1 MKVLFLNH
9 KVKNCG
15 VYQYGER
22 LFNILKN
29 TPDIE
34 YVYKEVDS
42 FEEYSTLI
50 NTLDLSAIIYN
61 FHHVTMSWLKQ
72 HNIQRIVKNIGIPHE
87 SSEDFFDIIC
97 DIDPDS
103 TEIKNRFS
111 LPRPIFENVDSM
123 LENYKASTPSIKQ
136 FIEYAPIG
144 VPTFG
149 SFGFGF
155 LNKGFDKIV
164 TLINEQ
170 YDEAIIKFVIPCAH
184 FDPNSQNT
192 PLIMR
197 QKCMLLNKKPNI
209 RVFITHEFFTTEDV
223 LLFLRSNT
231 INLFMYD
238 EMHGRGISSTIDYAM
253 SVRKPIGISNS
264 YMFRNVYSDNVCL
277 YKTSVESCIATSV
290 NYFDKYLKKYSH
302 FNMID
307 KFRQIIMK

>member
-15 VYQYGER
+15 VYQYGIR
-22 LFNILKN
+22 VYDILKN

-34 YVYKEVDS
+34 YIYKEIDS
-42 FEEYSTLI
+42 YQEYISII
-50 NTLDLSAIIYN
+50 NRFDLSAIIYN
-61 FHHVTMSWLKQ
+61 FHHVTMSWL
-72 HNIQRIVKNIGIPHE
+72 NSNNMQRKIKNIGIPHE
-87 SSEDFFDIIC
+87 SSQDFFDIIC
-97 DIDPDS
+97 DIDPDLPE
-103 TEIKNRFS
+103 TRNRVS
-111 LPRPIFENVDSM
+111 LPRPIFENIDSM
-123 LENYKASTPSIKQ
+123 LENYKASTPSVKQ

-144 VPTFG
+144 VPIFG

-197 QKCMLLNKKPNI
+197 QKCMQLNKKPNI

-223 LLFLRSNT
+223 LLFLQSNT

-290 NYFDKYLKKYSH
+290 NHFDKYLKKYSH

>member
-1 MKVLFLNH
+1 MKILFLNH
-9 KVKNCG
+9 KIKNCG

-34 YVYKEVDS
+34 YIYKEVDS
-42 FEEYSTLI
+42 YEEYSILI
-50 NTLDLSAIIYN
+50 KTLDLNAIIYN
-61 FHHVTMSWLKQ
+61 FHYVTMSWLKP
-72 HNIQRIVKNIGIPHE
+72 HTIQRRIKNIGIPHE

-97 DIDPDS
+97 DIDPDAPE
-103 TEIKNRFS
+103 TKNRVS
-111 LPRPIFENVDSM
+111 LPRPIFENIDDM
-123 LENYKASTPSIKQ
+123 LNNYNASSPTIKQ
-136 FIEYAPIG
+136 FIEYAPTN
-144 VPTFG
+144 VPIFG

-155 LNKGFDKIV
+155 FNKGFDKIV

-197 QKCMLLNKKPNI
+197 QKCMQLNKKPNV

-231 INLFMYD
+231 MNIFMYD

-253 SVRKPIGISNS
+253 SVKKPIGISNS
-264 YMFRNVYSDNVCL
+264 YMFRNVYSDKVCL
-277 YKTSVESCIATSV
+277 YKTSVDKCMTSSV
-290 NYFDKYLKKYSH
+290 NHFDKYLKKYSH
-302 FNMID
+302 DNMID
-307 KFRQIIMK
+307 KFRQIVTK

>member
-9 KVKNCG
+9 KIKNCG

-29 TPDIE
+29 TPNIE
-34 YVYKEVDS
+34 YIYKEIDS
-42 FEEYSTLI
+42 YEEYSTLI
-50 NTLDLSAIIYN
+50 NSLELTAIIYN
-61 FHHVTMSWLKQ
+61 FHYVTMSWLNA
-72 HNIQRIVKNIGIPHE
+72 HNIQRRIKNIGIPHE

-97 DIDPDS
+97 DIDPDAPE
-103 TEIKNRFS
+103 TKTRIS
-111 LPRPIFENVDSM
+111 LPRPIFENIDTI
-123 LENYKASTPSIKQ
+123 LENYNASSKSIKQ

-144 VPTFG
+144 VPIFG

-170 YDEAIIKFVIPCAH
+170 YDEAIIKFVIPCAY
-184 FDPNSQNT
+184 FDPNSKNT
-192 PLIMR
+192 PLIIR
-197 QKCMLLNKKPNI
+197 QKCMQLNKKPNI

-231 INLFMYD
+231 MNVFMYD
-238 EMHGRGISSTIDYAM
+238 EMHGRGISSAIDYAI
-253 SVRKPIGISNS
+253 SVKKPIGISNS

-277 YKTSVESCIATSV
+277 YKTTLDQCINSSV
-290 NYFDKYLKKYSH
+290 NHFEKYLKKYSYA
-302 FNMID
+302 NMID
-307 KFRQIIMK
+307 KFRQIII

>member
-15 VYQYGER
+15 VYQYGIR
-22 LFNILKN
+22 VYDILKN
-29 TPDIE
+29 THDIE
-34 YVYKEVDS
+34 YIYKEIDS
-42 FEEYSTLI
+42 YQEYISII
-50 NTLDLSAIIYN
+50 NSFDLSAIIYN
-61 FHHVTMSWLKQ
+61 FHYVTMSWLKQ
-72 HNIQRIVKNIGIPHE
+72 HNIQRKIKNIGIPHE

-97 DIDPDS
+97 DIDPDAPE
-103 TEIKNRFS
+103 TKNRVS
-111 LPRPIFENVDSM
+111 LPRPIFENIDSI
-123 LENYKASTPSIKQ
+123 LGNYNASSPSIKQ

-144 VPTFG
+144 VPIFG

-164 TLINEQ
+164 TLIHEQ
-170 YDEAIIKFVIPCAH
+170 YEEAIIKFVIPCAH

-197 QKCMLLNKKPNI
+197 QKCMQLNKKPNI

-253 SVRKPIGISNS
+253 SVKKPIGISNS

-277 YKTSVESCIATSV
+277 YKTSVESCLGNSV
-290 NYFDKYLKKYSH
+290 KHFDKYLKKYSH
-302 FNMID
+302 LNMID
-307 KFRQIIMK
+307 KFRKIIMQ